1 MNISQKDKYIGVV
14 GENNVETRLF
24 EITDERRFDLDFKLD
39 IDNDGYL
46 DIIDLEKEVYD
57 DKIILK
63 WVIECRHI
71 PNTGLLT
78 SWLRGFN
85 GYETWISLK
94 GCFWVEQG
102 SGVVEAQP
110 EVLPSEFLQIEQRI
124 TNAKNDTLATAEEV
138 ERDRAEVETNKQFVI
153 EKAEETSRSAAAAL
167 TSEQH
172 TKTSEDNAK
181 GYEEEA
187 ERQAG
192 IAANNILNGV
202 SIHNSDNAS
211 HPSILSDIRTVEAIA
226 RGRATAFSFPSIVE
240 VQAWFDGT
248 YIYPDGRTPADLV
261 LGDNIYDETLG
272 VPDYW
277 WNGTQLMTLGAETP
291 DLSAYYTKNEVD
303 NRLPIIIEQTDYDLL
318 VSTGTVIAGRIYYVV
333 PDGTLGV

>member
-1 MNISQKDKYIGVV
+1 MQ
-14 GENNVETRLF
+14 
-24 EITDERRFDLDFKLD
+24 
-39 IDNDGYL
+39 
-46 DIIDLEKEVYD
+46 
-57 DKIILK
+57 
-63 WVIECRHI
+63 
-71 PNTGLLT
+71 
-78 SWLRGFN
+78 
-85 GYETWISLK
+85 
-94 GCFWVEQG
+94 
-102 SGVVEAQP
+102 
-110 EVLPSEFLQIEQRI
+110 
-124 TNAKNDTLATAEEV
+124 
-138 ERDRAEVETNKQFVI
+138 
-153 EKAEETSRSAAAAL
+153 
-167 TSEQH
+167 
-172 TKTSEDNAK
+172 K

-226 RGRATAFSFPSIVE
+226 RVGQQHSHSLPLLKYKRGSMVRI
-240 VQAWFDGT
+240 
-248 YIYPDGRTPADLV
+248 YILTGGLLPTSYLV
-261 LGDNIYDETLG
+261 TIYDETLG